1 MTQYA
6 IKIKGLH
13 HFYQSRSR
21 CFLAA
26 VDQLNIPMGSLT
38 TLLGPSGCG
47 KSTVQNRL
55 GLLALRQDEYS
66 TIEEFQITERDSAT
80 GCYVTHDVAQ
90 LLKNGKT
97 GQRKLE
103 ALRRRSFG
111 FFLQSGELIPHLT
124 IRENVAMPL
133 RLNGVSA
140 CDANERAEKL
150 LGYLLGVS
158 TRNIPNKLAQ
168 DYSGGEAQRVALARA
183 IAHSPQIL
191 FVDEPT
197 SSLDTRNKKLV
208 LDLMMKLV
216 RDEDTTVVMINH
228 DVLLAREYSDFI
240 VNFDANPKGW
250 GDRIPLE
257 FRECDGFGQPVSFEA
272 NIDGNWMPANSDF
285 EVEVEVEF
293 APAKGEQHVA

>member
-6 IKIKGLH
+6 IKIKGLN
-13 HFYQSRSR
+13 HFYKSRSR

-55 GLLALRQDEYS
+55 GLLSLRQDEYS
-66 TIEEFQITERDSAT
+66 TIEEFQVAERDLAS
-80 GCYVTHDVAQ
+80 GCYVIHDVAQ
-90 LLKNGKT
+90 LLKHGKT
-97 GQRKLE
+97 GQRKIE
-103 ALRRRSFG
+103 ALRRRNFG
-111 FFLQSGELIPHLT
+111 FFLQSGELIPTLT
-124 IRENVAMPL
+124 IKENVAMPL
-133 RLNGVSA
+133 RLNGVPVREA
-140 CDANERAEKL
+140 YERAEEL

-158 TRNIPNKLAQ
+158 TRNIPNKLAL

-183 IAHSPQIL
+183 IAHKPQIL

-216 RDEDTTVVMINH
+216 RDEETTVVMINH
-228 DVLLAREYSDFI
+228 DEALARSYSDFI

-250 GDRIPLE
+250 GDRIPQE
-257 FRECDGFGQPVSFEA
+257 FRECDGFGQPVGFEA
-272 NIDGNWMPANSDF
+272 NIDGIWMPTDCDF
-285 EVEVEVEF
+285 QVEF